1 MCSPLVCVSIRSS
14 VRSPASAPQY
24 SHHVFILF
32 FIFLFT
38 HGKKGLNPGFWKY
51 IIAPGALYLLERLFR
66 IWRANEKVVI
76 LSCTVMDDVF
86 SLEFAKEGVFA
97 APYAE
102 GQYIFL
108 NSPAISAMEWHP
120 FTISSAPQEKTV
132 TVHIRVSVEGSWTKE
147 LCAYVTAMGPK
158 GKPYFALDRQ
168 GPQGKLAG
176 KILGPDGK
184 PMLCI
189 DGPHSGQSCFGSISA
204 FGRCALPLLRQ
215 QNIAIV
221 LCADRLSVCTL
232 FAFCLSSI
240 HPATDRAQP
249 RPST

>member
-1 MCSPLVCVSIRSS
+1 M
-14 VRSPASAPQY
+14 
-24 SHHVFILF
+24 
-32 FIFLFT
+32 
-38 HGKKGLNPGFWKY
+38 NPGFWKY

-66 IWRANEKVVI
+66 IWRAHEKVVI

-108 NSPAISAMEWHP
+108 NSPAISAVQWHP

-147 LCAYVTAMGPK
+147 LYAYIAAMGPK
-158 GKPYFALDRQ
+158 GRPYFALDRQ

-189 DGPHSGQSCFGSISA
+189 DGPHSGENKTWLVRCCWLCWLARLRWHFFFFFFADAHALSLPGGKDAGLHLSMVRPFADTSLFSCSDTSLFFCSVLL
-204 FGRCALPLLRQ
+204 CAPRSLPLPPALAQ
-215 QNIAIV
+215 
-221 LCADRLSVCTL
+221 
-232 FAFCLSSI
+232 
-240 HPATDRAQP
+240 HPR
-249 RPST
+249 ST